1 MTYKHDNFAS
11 WAIFVG
17 GCACLIIGAPGLLR
31 FMLTGD
37 THFNGY
43 RSVPFQLTGSDAA
56 LVLAAH
62 TFLGTYLLWVA
73 TRRLTGKG

>member
-1 MTYKHDNFAS
+1 MAYKHDNFAS

-17 GCACLIIGAPGLLR
+17 GCAFLIIGAPGLVR

-37 THFNGY
+37 TYFNGY
-43 RSVPFQLTGSDAA
+43 RSVPLQLTGGDAA

-62 TFLGTYLLWVA
+62 TFLGAYLLWIA
-73 TRRLTGKG
+73 SKRLMGKG